1 MIERNKRV
9 AELIAREVSLVLE
22 FKINDDRLK
31 NVTILRAEI
40 SKDLRYCKIFFS
52 VIAIKNGNIYAPQ
65 DNTYSAYI
73 EKEVKKAMNGF
84 KSSKHFIKKE
94 VFSKVLL
101 RLIPDLSFEYDPG
114 IEQSSKILKIINDNN
129 KIINDNNQRQ

>member
-52 VIAIKNGNIYAPQ
+52 VIAIKNGNIYNTQ
-65 DNTYSAYI
+65 DNTYSDYI

-101 RLIPDLSFEYDPG
+101 RLIPDLSFEYDQG
-114 IEQSSKILKIINDNN
+114 IEQSSRILKIINAHKKITDDNS
-129 KIINDNNQRQ
+129 

>member
-101 RLIPDLSFEYDPG
+101 RLIPDLSFEYDQG
-114 IEQSSKILKIINDNN
+114 IEQSSRILKIINAHKKITDDNS
-129 KIINDNNQRQ
+129 

>member
-52 VIAIKNGNIYAPQ
+52 VIAIKNGNIYDMQ
-65 DNTYSAYI
+65 DSTYSDYI
-73 EKEVKKAMNGF
+73 EKEVKKVMSGF

-114 IEQSSKILKIINDNN
+114 IEQSSRILKIINDNK
-129 KIINDNNQRQ
+129 KITDDNL

>member
-9 AELIAREVSLVLE
+9 AELIAREVSLVLK

-31 NVTILRAEI
+31 NVTVIRAEI

-52 VIAIKNGNIYAPQ
+52 VIAMKNGNIY
-65 DNTYSAYI
+65 DSKDTNYSDYI
-73 EKEVKKAMNGF
+73 EKEVKKVMSGF
-84 KSSKHFIKKE
+84 KSSKNFIKKE

-114 IEQSSKILKIINDNN
+114 IEQSSRILKIINDNN
-129 KIINDNNQRQ
+129 KIINDDNL